1 MKTINLFGEIGWDVN
16 LASVIDQMNSYKGDS
31 LTINISGPGGYVDEA
46 FAIYSYLAT
55 WKKENNAKITFNI
68 IGTCASCDSFIPMVG
83 DEIVVNSGSRMMI
96 HLASSF
102 GGGNSEDLR
111 KMADDLEHYSNQIAD
126 IYVAF
131 NKKGKSLEDIKGWM
145 SNETYFNAQ
154 ELIDYGFATKFED
167 VRPTAKIKTLITNN
181 NDSNMEKKIE
191 ASIWAKV
198 KAFLGAK
205 NENPVIVNM
214 DGTLEDGT
222 AVVITPVEE
231 GKGAPMVGDSVAP
244 PLPEM
249 KVVTIGS
256 EKYEITSDDAGLITS
271 VVEVVETETMD
282 AAEVEKIV
290 NDLTAKFEADTA
302 ALKNEL
308 ESLKAEKKAI
318 EDSIAAK
325 DVEIANLKQAGAPP
339 INGKKPENN
348 KDTKPKSVKQRA
360 LEVLDMVKQ
369 S

>member
-1 MKTINLFGEIGWDVN
+1 
-16 LASVIDQMNSYKGDS
+16 MNGYKGDS

-46 FAIYSYLAT
+46 FAIYGYLSN

-83 DEIVVNSGSRMMI
+83 DEVVVNSGSRMMI
-96 HLASSF
+96 HLASAF
-102 GGGNSEDLR
+102 TGGNADELR
-111 KMADDLEHYSNQIAD
+111 KMADDLESYSNQIAD
-126 IYVAF
+126 IYLKH
-131 NKKGKSLEDIKGWM
+131 NKKGKTIEDIKDWM
-145 SNETYFNAQ
+145 SKETYFNAQ
-154 ELIDYGFATKFED
+154 ELIDFGFATRFED
-167 VRPTAKIKTLITNN
+167 VRPTAKIKTLTTNH

-205 NENPVIVNM
+205 NESTIVNM

-231 GKGAPMVGDSVAP
+231 GKGSPMVGDSVAP

-256 EKYEITSDDAGLITS
+256 EKYEITSDDAGIITS

-282 AAEVEKIV
+282 AAEVKKIV
-290 NDLTAKFEADTA
+290 DDLTAKFEADNQ

-308 ESLKAEKKAI
+308 EALKSEKNKAEETI
-318 EDSIAAK
+318 TVK
-325 DVEIANLKQAGAPP
+325 DAEIANLKQAGVPP
-339 INGKKPENN
+339 VGGKKKEE
-348 KDTKPKSVKQRA
+348 TEKPKSVKQRA
-360 LEVLDMVKQ
+360 LETIENTKQ
-369 S
+369 A

>member
-1 MKTINLFGEIGWDVN
+1 
-16 LASVIDQMNSYKGDS
+16 MNGYKGDS

-46 FAIYSYLAT
+46 FAIYGYLSN

-83 DEIVVNSGSRMMI
+83 DEIVVNAGSRMMI

-102 GGGNSEDLR
+102 GGGNAEELR
-111 KMADDLEHYSNQIAD
+111 KMADDLESYSNQIAD
-126 IYVAF
+126 IYLKH
-131 NKKGKSLEDIKGWM
+131 NKKGKTIEDIKDWM
-145 SNETYFNAQ
+145 SKETYFNAQ

-167 VRPTAKIKTLITNN
+167 IRPTAKIKTFNSTQEPQITMSKIVDLIK
-181 NDSNMEKKIE
+181 EQ
-191 ASIWAKV
+191 V
-198 KAFLGAK
+198 KNLLKPK

-222 AVVITPVEE
+222 AVVISPVEE

-256 EKYEITSDDAGLITS
+256 EKYEITSDDAGVITS

-282 AAEVEKIV
+282 AAEVKKIV
-290 NDLTAKFEADTA
+290 DDLTAKFEADTQ

-308 ESLKAEKKAI
+308 EALKAEKNQADQTI
-318 EDSIAAK
+318 IAK
-325 DVEIANLKQAGAPP
+325 DAEIANLKQAGAPP
-339 INGKKPENN
+339 AGGKKPENN
-348 KDTKPKSVKQRA
+348 TDTKPKSVKQRA
-360 LEVLDMVKQ
+360 LETVESLKQ
-369 S
+369 A